1 MDKSTIIQND
11 YKLKVLELL
20 KQDKKSAFNGIRKVL
35 LDSKVTDYAELFRLL
50 YDNIEEYAK
59 GHLAEVILVIAK
71 YELSDAHVVDKEINA
86 MAMIVEILQE
96 TK

>member
-1 MDKSTIIQND
+1 MLQ
-11 YKLKVLELL
+11 
-20 KQDKKSAFNGIRKVL
+20 
-35 LDSKVTDYAELFRLL
+35 
-50 YDNIEEYAK
+50 
-59 GHLAEVILVIAK
+59 EVILVIAK